1 MESGFDSLSPSRK
14 MKVFSGRSNLK
25 LSKRITDSLGIPLG
39 NVEIKDFSDGEIYVA
54 FKENIRNEDVF
65 IIQSTNPPANN
76 IIELLLMLDAA
87 KRASARKVIAV
98 IPYFGYA
105 RQDRK
110 DRARVPISSKLILDM
125 IIAAGVD
132 RIITMDLHSPQI
144 QGFINIPFDH
154 LYSRITLLDEIK
166 KMNLNE
172 DSGVVL
178 APDVGSAAMS
188 QSYAKKAGLGFALID
203 KRRTGHNKA
212 EVANLI
218 GDLDGKH
225 AIIIDD
231 MIDTAGTICNAA
243 ETAISKGAESV
254 CAMATHPVL
263 SGPAV
268 ERLSESMLSKVIVTD
283 TISLDESKL
292 FDKLELI
299 SIADVFGQAIKHIVD
314 GTSLSSMFKL

>member
-1 MESGFDSLSPSRK
+1 MKLLSGN
-14 MKVFSGRSNLK
+14 SNK
-25 LSKRITDSLGIPLG
+25 PLSKNIAKYLKSKLVNSSIR
-39 NVEIKDFSDGEIYVA
+39 NFSDGEIYVEIN
-54 FKENIRNEDVF
+54 ENIRGNSIF
-65 IIQSTNPPANN
+65 IIQSVSSPANDN
-76 IIELLLMLDAA
+76 LMELLLCIDALKRSSA
-87 KRASARKVIAV
+87 KNITAV

-110 DRARVPISSKLILDM
+110 DSPRVPISSKLILDM

-132 RIITMDLHSPQI
+132 RIMTMDLHSPQI

-172 DSGVVL
+172 ETGVVL

-203 KRRTGHNKA
+203 KRRTAHNKA

-243 ETAISKGAESV
+243 ETATNKGAKSV
-254 CAMATHPVL
+254 FAMATHPVL

-268 ERLSESMLSKVIVTD
+268 ERLSNSMLSKVIITD
-283 TISLDESKL
+283 TIHLADDKM
-292 FDKLELI
+292 FDKIELI
-299 SIADVFGQAIKHIVD
+299 SVSDVFAQAIKHIVD

>member
-1 MESGFDSLSPSRK
+1 

-39 NVEIKDFSDGEIYVA
+39 QVEIKDFSDGEIYVA

-172 DSGVVL
+172 NSGVVL

-231 MIDTAGTICNAA
+231 MIDTAGT
-243 ETAISKGAESV
+243 
-254 CAMATHPVL
+254 THPVL

-268 ERLSESMLSKVIVTD
+268 ERLSESMLSKVIATD